1 MRSDNHAGPLGRVG
15 ELRLDDCGESQVAER
30 AASIPALVAA
40 LGEDDLGPRGGLEVR
55 QRRKPVDAG
64 EPMAGS
70 AAPLCIQEVI
80 SERLGVLG

>member
-1 MRSDNHAGPLGRVG
+1 MRSDNHAGPLGRVS

-30 AASIPALVAA
+30 AASVPALVAA
-40 LGEDDLGPRGGLEVR
+40 LGEDDLGSRRGVEVR

-64 EPMAGS
+64 EPMAAS